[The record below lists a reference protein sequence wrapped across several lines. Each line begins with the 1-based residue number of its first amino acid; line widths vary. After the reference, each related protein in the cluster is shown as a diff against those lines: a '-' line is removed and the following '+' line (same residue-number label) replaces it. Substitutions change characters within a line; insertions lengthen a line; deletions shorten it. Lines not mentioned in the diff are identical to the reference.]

1 MLAPL
6 AVEPTLCTQLLQPC
20 GYTRNRIHIK
30 VLPDTQQVFLCILPS
45 IQMRPISWMRQKMK
59 VPPAMDKRQHRHKS
73 ALEHN
78 STVDT
83 KITKLAK
90 GRNIKTQ
97 VLIPARLLIPKIK
110 EVDLINMLDMMGSEQ
125 ITTPPPSQHRTQR
138 SERALQQL
146 ESTYP

>member
-6 AVEPTLCTQLLQPC
+6 AVEPTLCTQLLQLC
-20 GYTRNRIHIK
+20 GYIRN
-30 VLPDTQQVFLCILPS
+30 VDLLPDTQQIVLCVLSS
-45 IQMRPISWMRQKMK
+45 IQMRPINWMRQKMK

-78 STVDT
+78 NSVDT

-97 VLIPARLLIPKIK
+97 VLIPVGLLIPKIK
-110 EVDLINMLDMMGSEQ
+110 EVDLINMLDVMGSKQ

-138 SERALQQL
+138 NERALQQL
-146 ESTYP
+146 ESCC